1 MNANP
6 SPEPSAP
13 DVQKEAYLLY
23 VASGC
28 VPGRD
33 MENWLA
39 ARALLI
45 ARQRTGREERV
56 ISETFPKL
64 HFPLNANVSHSPFG
78 ADMPILSGN

>member
-6 SPEPSAP
+6 QPEIAEE

-33 MENWLA
+33 LENWLA
-39 ARALLI
+39 ARARLAL
-45 ARQRTGREERV
+45 RQASVGEKAAWNPAKTE
-56 ISETFPKL
+56 L
-64 HFPLNANVSHSPFG
+64 HFPLNANVSRGPFG
-78 ADMPILSGN
+78 SLHPFENRN